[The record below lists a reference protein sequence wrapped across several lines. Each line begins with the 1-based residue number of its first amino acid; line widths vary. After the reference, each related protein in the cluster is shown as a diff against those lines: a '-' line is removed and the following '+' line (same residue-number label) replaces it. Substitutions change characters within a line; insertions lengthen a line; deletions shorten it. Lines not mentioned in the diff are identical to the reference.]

1 MREKGQAASKHAAF
15 AALAAVLLLSS
26 CTMLN
31 EMASSLAN
39 LRRLQFKIG
48 GVRDFRLGGI
58 DISGV
63 SNIGQFSPANAL
75 TLVRAF
81 SAKRLPA
88 EFVLE
93 VVAVNPN
100 DGTGGSSQTASTL
113 VSLESRLLIDG
124 RPTITGDIERPL
136 EIPGTGQESIVPIR
150 MSLDMYEFFGEKRYE
165 DLINLVLALGG
176 ANRSPSR
183 LALDAQPRVTTPL
196 GPIAYPGRITIVD
209 KEFR

>member
-1 MREKGQAASKHAAF
+1 MRSEKRTAIRNGAL
-15 AALAAVLLLSS
+15 AALAVALSLS
-26 CTMLN
+26 CCTMLN

-39 LRRLQFKIG
+39 LKRLRFRIG
-48 GVRDFRLGGI
+48 AVRDFHIAGI
-58 DISGV
+58 DVSGISNV
-63 SNIGQFSPANAL
+63 GQFSAGNAL

-81 SAKRLPA
+81 GAKSLPA
-88 EFVLE
+88 DFVLD

-100 DGTGGSSQTASTL
+100 DGTGGNPQTVSTL
-113 VSLESRLLIDG
+113 SSLESRLLIDG
-124 RPTITGDIERPL
+124 QPTVTGDIERPV
-136 EIPGTGQESIVPIR
+136 EIPGTGQETVVPIR
-150 MSLDMYEFFGEKRYE
+150 MSLDMYEFFGQKRYE

-183 LALDAQPRVTTPL
+183 VSLDAQPRVRTPL